1 MISIELKN
9 PAQIPSKTEIREAK
23 MALNVKDEIKLQLK
37 LNEIKDG
44 RILNEE
50 ITLTDTCQK

>member
-37 LNEIKDG
+37 LNEIKMEG
-44 RILNEE
+44 F
-50 ITLTDTCQK
+50 